1 MKTVSKFQVGYT
13 LVELVITV
21 TIIGVVA
28 AIAVPGFSSSSEK
41 QLQLAAEEFAAAMRF
56 ARTESIRTGEPHG
69 FRQQS
74 SAKRIRVFRLDQSTS
89 PATRIYDVYHP
100 IDKQL
105 YDLELDLHPLA
116 AADTLTRSPNYYGTC
131 NITGNVYF
139 DANGTARCV
148 DPDTVLLEKFELR
161 FDLGTQ
167 QRTVS
172 VDGITGRVTVE

>member
-1 MKTVSKFQVGYT
+1 MKNVSKSQVGYT

-21 TIIGVVA
+21 TIIGVIA
-28 AIAVPGFSSSSEK
+28 AVAVPASSSGSDK
-41 QLQLAAEEFAAAMRF
+41 RLQLAAEEFAAAMRF

-89 PATRIYDVYHP
+89 PATLVYDVYHP
-100 IDKQL
+100 VDKQL
-105 YDLELDLHPLA
+105 YDFELDLHPLA

-131 NITGNVYF
+131 NITGNIYF
-139 DANGTARCV
+139 DANGTARCA

-167 QRTVS
+167 QRTVT